1 VSESGENF
9 NMNHLTTGRIKPKF
23 GLNLKYQLL
32 GTLLIIGL
40 AVYFIIS
47 TITFINKCELVKAKI
62 TDVKFE
68 KGYGDDNDKYT
79 LSIFIPSKNSSISGL
94 EFDTGFTDPE
104 FEAGQIIELYYDK
117 KDPNNSEIKSLWKQ
131 WAIPLVMG
139 LALMIDLIF
148 IVVFYMIFSKF
159 RTKTERDA
167 IISE

>member
-1 VSESGENF
+1 MSESGENF

-79 LSIFIPSKNSSISGL
+79 LSIFIPSKNSSI
-94 EFDTGFTDPE
+94 
-104 FEAGQIIELYYDK
+104 
-117 KDPNNSEIKSLWKQ
+117 
-131 WAIPLVMG
+131 
-139 LALMIDLIF
+139 
-148 IVVFYMIFSKF
+148 
-159 RTKTERDA
+159 
-167 IISE
+167 